1 MIILW
6 FPFFTTLFWPV
17 ICTCPPEEDIAPHCI
32 CKDLG
37 DGPMMLC
44 NNVMSTDELFPLI
57 KSTDSY
63 DMFALTLMN
72 SALSYIPSDL
82 FKGTQYQK
90 IRFVNTQIMSLSDD
104 DLAFVGLEDRLEELR
119 ATDAHYVTQWDWSQ
133 LRNHRR
139 LDLIDINLISMHS
152 LDQEFPALKSLTALG
167 LIKAE
172 ISFIHPTAF
181 SKLEN
186 LQILDM
192 RDNLITEVS
201 RSLLPNPAHRLRLMD
216 FSGNQLT
223 SLPENM
229 FDGMPNLKELELN
242 FNKFKTLN
250 EETFLWPFEHLQLLQ
265 FKGNEFLCDCRL
277 KWLVKVGK
285 PFYFQGSCSLPE
297 NLNGMSLKDI
307 SEKML
312 RC

>member
-192 RDNLITEVS
+192 RDNLITE
-201 RSLLPNPAHRLRLMD
+201 
-216 FSGNQLT
+216 
-223 SLPENM
+223 
-229 FDGMPNLKELELN
+229 
-242 FNKFKTLN
+242 
-250 EETFLWPFEHLQLLQ
+250 LLQ